1 MHHARYYVRFDPQT
15 AHQPPEDEIQWIL
28 NECSKYLDDG
38 MNVRRSDVLS
48 AWRGWRPLASDPHA
62 EPVPRRI
69 LSLSQ
74 RYLLI
79 VSFCDFW
86 RLRDVPQI
94 GNMPDRFPI
103 WGHGLI

>member
-1 MHHARYYVRFDPQT
+1 MRAIMYVPTEDAIRFDPQT

-62 EPVPRRI
+62 EPVRTPYI
-69 LSLSQ
+69 YPYIPAVFI
-74 RYLLI
+74 YLL
-79 VSFCDFW
+79 
-86 RLRDVPQI
+86 
-94 GNMPDRFPI
+94 FPFSI
-103 WGHGLI
+103 SGA

>member
-62 EPVPRRI
+62 EPVRTPYI
-69 LSLSQ
+69 PIPAVFIYCL
-74 RYLLI
+74 
-79 VSFCDFW
+79 
-86 RLRDVPQI
+86 
-94 GNMPDRFPI
+94 FPFVI
-103 WGHGLI
+103 SGA